1 MSRRNRH
8 KKKKLKLQKKI
19 SRFAPVADKIIDQ
32 PVATEEVVTTETT
45 TTAKPE
51 TKPEESA
58 PTHSGRDSDQSV
70 GESIIDAPTRK
81 LIASDVRMIFF
92 TLLGLALIL
101 TVVKILS
108 LKTGYIDS
116 FGNWLYKITNIQ
128 TM

>member
-1 MSRRNRH
+1 
-8 KKKKLKLQKKI
+8 
-19 SRFAPVADKIIDQ
+19 
-32 PVATEEVVTTETT
+32 
-45 TTAKPE
+45 
-51 TKPEESA
+51 
-58 PTHSGRDSDQSV
+58 
-70 GESIIDAPTRK
+70 